1 MIGREETV
9 AALVSRLSRARLV
22 TILGP
27 GGIGKTTVALAVAEA
42 VVSSYEHGVWLIDLA
57 PLGDARLVPSAIA
70 TILDLQI
77 RAADPLPGLIARL
90 RDKQMLL
97 LLDNCEHVIEAV
109 ASLAAALLRG
119 AAGITILATSREP
132 LRIEGEREYRLRPLT
147 SPPPSAHGRRCD
159 GVPGRAALRGTRERR
174 RGGLRTERYRRSA
187 RGRYLP

>member
-1 MIGREETV
+1 MARRARYIATVPGRGYEFVAPLSVTEEPRRTPSQTVAAPELHNLPVAVTRMIGRKETV

-77 RAADPLPGLIARL
+77 HAEDPLPGLTAAL
-90 RDKQMLL
+90 RDKRMLL
-97 LLDNCEHVIEAV
+97 VLDNCEHVIEAV
-109 ASLAAALLRG
+109 ASLAAALLRVT
-119 AAGITILATSREP
+119 AGI
-132 LRIEGEREYRLRPLT
+132 
-147 SPPPSAHGRRCD
+147 
-159 GVPGRAALRGTRERR
+159 
-174 RGGLRTERYRRSA
+174 
-187 RGRYLP
+187 